1 MSDPRLRR
9 QVERLAAEL
18 TRTQQEVQTLRR
30 AARRPQLGDSSID
43 SGALEVRDPDTGATR
58 LRIGYQ
64 PDGSVGIIP
73 DGGDPPPAP
82 SVPVVASAPVGL
94 MVQWDGRL
102 AHDLTLPADFDHV
115 SVHVSGQ
122 ADFTP
127 DASTFQGTI
136 PRAGGLFPVV
146 PLEPG
151 ETYYVQLVG
160 VGTGGVEGA
169 PSEEAS
175 GVPDS
180 VGGVPG
186 PGSITET
193 EIADDAVT
201 SPKIRALAVEAYHI
215 VAEAIE
221 AGHIQ
226 AGAVEASKLAAE
238 IVLASR
244 LIAGD
249 PEAARVEIGTFGLR
263 GYNSAGQLVFAV
275 EDGDAAFSGDITGS
289 RIFGS
294 RFTLGTAPGPTGVIE
309 GDSAAVVQR
318 VQVGETRAQIAAN
331 STSGQAN
338 FLAASDV
345 SNPSAPLAGF
355 AAQGGTVL
363 FALDSSALPADRMPA
378 VTGQATSNYARLDLW
393 SQRNSLDGPYAS
405 LAADPTRAAGTWGT
419 ASGSQVRI
427 DAVEDW
433 VGISA
438 LPEPSTVGQPGSTPG
453 TIYGFRR
460 SGTDAPTLS
469 VQSPMSTSGPGAD
482 RRAYLH
488 VEGANTNRAHT
499 VMNSAARLHIIQ
511 GELVDGSTDRT
522 TDGCVQLADTH
533 SISASRHAPVRTDMV
548 TAPSGT
554 FSGTW
559 TAFSNAA
566 YPSIAFKTGWSGR
579 VRIVITAAAGNTNTP
594 NATVHFGFGLT
605 GASTIGPAVSR
616 AWNARS
622 TAMQCSSRVLYMDLI
637 ANADYTL
644 TPHYNISSGST
655 TGSNPT
661 VVIQDTYEHSIVVE
675 PLT

>member
-9 QVERLAAEL
+9 QVERLADEL
-18 TRTQQEVQTLRR
+18 ARTQQEVQTLRR
-30 AARRPQLGDSSID
+30 AARRPQLGNSSID

-64 PDGSVGIIP
+64 PDGTVGVIP

-115 SVHVSGQ
+115 SVHVSAE
-122 ADFTP
+122 ADFDP

-151 ETYYVQLVG
+151 ETYYVRLVG

-169 PSEEAS
+169 PSEEVS

-201 SPKIRALAVEAYHI
+201 SPKIRALAVEAHHI

-221 AGHIQ
+221 AGHIK
-226 AGAVEASKLAAE
+226 AGAVTAAKLAGE

-249 PEAARVEIGTFGLR
+249 PEAARVEIGDFGLR

-275 EDGDAAFSGDITGS
+275 ADGNAVFSGDITGS
-289 RIFGS
+289 RIVGS

-363 FALDSSALPADRMPA
+363 FALDSSATVADRLPS
-378 VTGQATSNYARLDLW
+378 VTGQATESYARLDLW
-393 SQRNSLDGPYAS
+393 SRRNSADGPYAT
-405 LAADPTRAAGTWGT
+405 LAATPDSASGVWGT
-419 ASGSQVRI
+419 ASGSQVRVE
-427 DAVEDW
+427 AVADW

-469 VQSPMSTSGPGAD
+469 IQSPVSTDGPGAG

-499 VMNSAARLHIIQ
+499 VLTHAARLHIIQ

-533 SISASRHAPVRTDMV
+533 SISAPRHAPVRTDMV

-554 FSGTW
+554 FGGTW
-559 TAFSNAA
+559 TPFANSA
-566 YPSIAFKTGWSGR
+566 YPAISFKTGWSGR
-579 VRIVITAAAGNTNTP
+579 VRVTITAAAGNVNTA

-622 TAMQCSSRVLYMDLI
+622 TAMQCASRVLYMDLV
-637 ANADYTL
+637 ANATYTL

-655 TGSNPT
+655 TGSSPT
-661 VVIQDTYEHSIVVE
+661 VVIQDSYEHSIVVE
-675 PLT
+675 PLI